1 VIHHR
6 LNPILLPLLTALPVA
21 LTSCP
26 SAGRAAP
33 SPDPPGGVMCP
44 PPLHW
49 PGRACPAPGPRN
61 PGAPLENALGQR
73 IAEVRQDLDALADQ
87 LRQQIHALE
96 DSVKQLNR
104 DLQGRPVAGP
114 PGERGPQGPAGPA
127 GDTAALL
134 ARITELQA
142 KLDDRDR
149 QYGQQIAA
157 LRQQIGNFSGP
168 LRVRIE
174 PATK

>member
-1 VIHHR
+1 VIHQR
-6 LNPILLPLLTALPVA
+6 LRPILLPLLTALPVA

-26 SAGRAAP
+26 STGRAAP

-49 PGRACPAPGPRN
+49 QGRACPAPGPRY
-61 PGAPLENALGQR
+61 PGAPIENALGQR
-73 IAEVRQDLDALADQ
+73 IAEVRQDLDALAER

-96 DSVKQLNR
+96 ESVKQLSR
-104 DLQGRPVAGP
+104 DSQARPAAGP

-134 ARITELQA
+134 ARIAELEA
-142 KLDDRDR
+142 KLDERDR
-149 QYGQQIAA
+149 QHEQQIAA
-157 LRQQIGNFSGP
+157 LRQQIGSFSGP

-174 PATK
+174 PAIK